1 MNIPQDLYYT
11 NDHEWVRVD
20 GSEGAVGITDYAQG
34 ELGDIVFLD
43 LPEVGANVKQ
53 NSVLGT
59 IEAVKAAVDLYA
71 PVSGEIVAVN
81 GLLDQQPE
89 LINQMPYE
97 DGWIV
102 KIMIKDMEELDT
114 LMKADAYRELVE
126 KTKGE

>member
-34 ELGDIVFLD
+34 ELGDIVFLN